1 MESTWLSLVPPVL
14 AISVSL
20 ATRKVIPALV
30 AATVMGALLVSEF
43 SLMDAVLH
51 LASYA
56 QEALSGSSHLGILGF
71 SLLLGALMG
80 LTKASGE
87 QEKLARLAT
96 RYATTK
102 ERGQIATWLLGLII
116 FFDDYLNTLV
126 VGSTMRPICDRL
138 RISREKLAFLVDAT
152 SAPVA
157 SLAVVSSWIAVEI
170 GYINEQYRAL
180 GIEGDGFVLFV
191 QSLPYRFYPWLTL
204 VFAFVVAILGRDF
217 GPMLAAER
225 TAAALPMPAK
235 HTIKS
240 GQPIQ
245 SGQAKQVGQA
255 EEPQPQAS
263 PKPERGTSELLTVL
277 PLLCL
282 VFCALA
288 GMFLDGYLS
297 AQAEDVELTLRN
309 IFGRARSHVVLVGSA
324 FVGNIVALTIALGI
338 RRSQV
343 KTLGL
348 DMLRGMHRM
357 LLPCGILVL
366 AWSLSSVCRDLGTAH
381 YLIAR
386 LGREI
391 SPELLP
397 AAVFLVGAATS
408 FATGTSWGTMA
419 ILFPIVIPLAFGIS
433 GGDEATMLGTISSI
447 LAGAVWGDHC
457 SPVSDTTI
465 MSSLASGCDHMSHVK
480 TQLPYAGVVGVTSLV
495 LGDIATGVGLFSPW
509 ISLLLGSSVLI
520 LIVRFF
526 GHPSHIPP
534 NAP

>member
-1 MESTWLSLVPPVL
+1 VESTWLSLVPPVL

-20 ATRKVIPALV
+20 ATRKVIPALG
-30 AATVMGALLVSEF
+30 AATVVGALLVSEF
-43 SLMDAVLH
+43 SLFEAVLR
-51 LASYA
+51 LGAYGSGA
-56 QEALSGSSHLGILGF
+56 ISGSSHLGILGF

-80 LTKASGE
+80 LTKESGE

-96 RYATTK
+96 RYATTRA
-102 ERGQIATWLLGLII
+102 RGQVATWILGLVI

-126 VGSTMRPICDRL
+126 VGSTMRPIYDRL

-180 GIEGDGFVLFV
+180 GIHGDGFVVFIE
-191 QSLPYRFYPWLTL
+191 SLPYRFYPWLTL
-204 VFAFVVAILGRDF
+204 VFALAVAALGRDF
-217 GPMLAAER
+217 GPMLTAER
-225 TAAALPMPAK
+225 RAAALPEEGDDAK
-235 HTIKS
+235 PGEQT
-240 GQPIQ
+240 
-245 SGQAKQVGQA
+245 QA
-255 EEPQPQAS
+255 EPAPQPQ
-263 PKPERGTSELLTVL
+263 RGMSELLTVL

-282 VFCALA
+282 VLCALL
-288 GMFLDGYLS
+288 GMLLDGYLI
-297 AQAEDVELTLRN
+297 ALTEDVTPTLRN
-309 IFGRARSHVVLVGSA
+309 IFARSRSHVVLVSSA
-324 FVGNIVALTIALGI
+324 LLGNVVALGIALGV
-338 RRSQV
+338 RRSRA
-343 KTLGL
+343 KSLGL
-348 DMLRGMHRM
+348 DMLRGMQRM

-419 ILFPIVIPLAFGIS
+419 ILFPIVLPLAFGVS
-433 GGDEATMLGTISSI
+433 GGDEAIMLGTISSI

-480 TQLPYAGVVGVTSLV
+480 TQLPYAGVVGVVSLV
-495 LGDIATGVGLFSPW
+495 LGDMATGFGFLSPW
-509 ISLLLGSSVLI
+509 ASLLLGSSVLV

-526 GHPSHIPP
+526 GRPSHFPSSVP
-534 NAP
+534 